1 MNLSEMMIMKL
12 KLKYYGLATAIL
24 LAGTSLKGGNPER
37 AGQAGAGALLINP
50 YARNSGMWGSNSAR
64 VRGLEAQ
71 FLNVAGIAY
80 TRKTELMFN
89 RTSWLSGT
97 GIFVNS
103 FGMTQGIGE
112 TSSIGLGFVAL
123 NSGKIEITTE
133 DQPEGGLGT
142 YQYTAYNVNLAYAK
156 MFSENIFGGFNVKL
170 VSEQIP
176 NVVARGI
183 AIDAG
188 IQYHTGKYDQ
198 MHLGIALKNW
208 GPKMAF
214 QGDGLSRQLTVQHG
228 NNYELTVN
236 NRSGSFEMPALVN
249 IGLAYDFFLTKDSI
263 GGLSKN
269 NRLSVN
275 GSFVSN
281 SFTYDNFLF
290 GLEYAWK
297 EMIMV
302 RAGYYYEKGITKA
315 AERRTVFTGPAM
327 GATFELPINE
337 KKSTVALDYSY
348 RFTNPFAGV
357 HTFGFRVNL

>member
-1 MNLSEMMIMKL
+1 MVKNI
-12 KLKYYGLATAIL
+12 KYYA
-24 LAGTSLKGGNPER
+24 LAGLVSASMLMQAGNPDR
-37 AGQAGAGALLINP
+37 AGQAGSATLLINP
-50 YARNSGMWGSNSAR
+50 YARNAGMWGSNSAR

-71 FLNVAGIAY
+71 FLNVAGTAY

-97 GIFVNS
+97 GIFLNS
-103 FGMTQGIGE
+103 FGFTQGMGE
-112 TSSIGLGFVAL
+112 TGTIGLGFVSL

-142 YQYTAYNVNLAYAK
+142 YQYTAYNVNLSYAK
-156 MFSENIFGGFNVKL
+156 MFSENIYGGINVKII
-170 VSEQIP
+170 SEQIP
-176 NVVARGI
+176 NVSARGV

-198 MHLGIALKNW
+198 MHLGITLKNW
-208 GPKMAF
+208 GPKMSY
-214 QGDGLSRQLTVQHG
+214 QGDGLSRQMNVKYG
-228 NNYELTVN
+228 SNYEMTIN
-236 NRSGSFEMPALVN
+236 NRSGTFEQPALVN
-249 IGLAYDFFLTKDSI
+249 IGMAYDLFLTKDSA
-263 GGLSKN
+263 GGLSKKH
-269 NRLSVN
+269 RLSLN
-275 GSFVSN
+275 GAFQSN
-281 SFTYDNFLF
+281 SFTYDNYLF

-297 EMIMV
+297 EMVMI
-302 RAGYYYEKGITKA
+302 RGGLYSEKGIFKGG

-327 GATFELPINE
+327 GATFELPFNE

>member
-1 MNLSEMMIMKL
+1 MMMVKN
-12 KLKYYGLATAIL
+12 LKYYGLAVLVSASML
-24 LAGTSLKGGNPER
+24 VQAGNPER
-37 AGQAGAGALLINP
+37 AGQAGAAALLINP

-71 FLNVAGIAY
+71 YLNVAGTAY

-97 GIFVNS
+97 GIFLNS
-103 FGMTQGIGE
+103 FGFTQGIGE
-112 TSSIGLGFVAL
+112 TGTIGLGFVSL

-142 YQYTAYNVNLAYAK
+142 YQYTAYNVNLSYAK
-156 MFSENIFGGFNVKL
+156 MFSENIFGGINVKL
-170 VSEQIP
+170 ISEQIP
-176 NVVARGI
+176 NVSARGI
-183 AIDAG
+183 AVDAG

-198 MHLGIALKNW
+198 MHLGITLKNW
-208 GPKMAF
+208 GPKMSY
-214 QGDGLSRQLTVQHG
+214 QGDGLARQMNVKYG
-228 NNYELTVN
+228 NNYEMTVN
-236 NRSGSFEMPALVN
+236 NRSAAFELPALVN
-249 IGLAYDFFLTKDSI
+249 IGVAYDILMTKDTT
-263 GGLSKN
+263 GALSKK

-275 GSFVSN
+275 AAFQSN
-281 SFTYDNFLF
+281 SFTYDNYLV

-302 RAGYYYEKGITKA
+302 RAGLYTEKGIFKGGTQ
-315 AERRTVFTGPAM
+315 RMTVFTGPAM
-327 GATFELPINE
+327 GASFELPFNE

-357 HTFGFRVNL
+357 HSFGFRVNL

>member
-1 MNLSEMMIMKL
+1 MYLSILIMMRKMKYISL
-12 KLKYYGLATAIL
+12 FLVIT
-24 LAGTSLKGGNPER
+24 AGTFVTKAGNPER
-37 AGQAGAGALLINP
+37 SGQAGAGALLINP
-50 YARNSGMWGSNSAR
+50 YARNAGMWGANSAR
-64 VRGLEAQ
+64 ARGLEAQ

-97 GIFVNS
+97 GIYLNS

-112 TSSIGLGFVAL
+112 TSAIGIGFVAL

-142 YQYTAYNVNLAYAK
+142 YQYSAYNVNLSYAK

-170 VSEQIP
+170 ISEQIP
-176 NVVARGI
+176 NVVARGV
-183 AIDAG
+183 ALDAG

-198 MHLGIALKNW
+198 IHLGIALKNW

-236 NRSGSFEMPALVN
+236 NRSGAFEMPALVN
-249 IGLAYDFFLTKDSI
+249 IGLAYDLFLTKDSL
-263 GGLSKN
+263 GALSKN
-269 NRLSVN
+269 NRLSLN
-275 GSFVSN
+275 GAFVSN

-290 GLEYAWK
+290 GVEYAWK
-297 EMIMV
+297 EMLML
-302 RAGYYYEKGITKA
+302 RAGYYYEKGITRPE
-315 AERRTVFTGPAM
+315 ERRTVFTGSAM
-327 GATFELPINE
+327 GATIELPFNE
-337 KKSTVALDYSY
+337 KKSTVSLDYSY
-348 RFTNPFAGV
+348 RFSNPFAGV